1 MNYTLDC
8 QSFLKK
14 FKRCKCRLKTFIYTF
29 LFHKFSA
36 KHALVDQ
43 PVQAENIFKFFLRR
57 CLKLTVIKRSIKAFL
72 HNQAIMG
79 AAFYN
84 ISIFYYQD

>member
-29 LFHKFSA
+29 LFHKFLQNM
-36 KHALVDQ
+36 HLLI
-43 PVQAENIFKFFLRR
+43 NRR
-57 CLKLTVIKRSIKAFL
+57 KQKAF
-72 HNQAIMG
+72 
-79 AAFYN
+79 
-84 ISIFYYQD
+84 SILSTLMPQTDCYKEKHKSLPA